1 MAGLLV
7 TAQQTILPIPHATT
21 RPPVI
26 RAEWLI
32 TRRPWAMTADALSG
46 LLAIATRA
54 RLAPADLTALESQ
67 LGRPLANTHVV
78 TVRDGIAT
86 IPVDGPLFRRADMFS
101 KISGATDLETLA
113 LDLTTAKLEPSVRGI
128 LLHINSPGG
137 EVDGVHELAAMIRD
151 ASQVKPVE
159 AYIAGTGASAAYWL
173 ASAAEK
179 ITLDATAWAG
189 NIGVIAFIP
198 KADGPGADGEREY
211 VRFVATRSPRKRPDP
226 VTIDGAEQ
234 IQSVIDQVADVFIA
248 DAARYRGMSE
258 DELVAA
264 GDDGWVR
271 IGQAAVEH
279 GLADAVGSYE
289 STLAALA
296 ERTGPA
302 PPDTP
307 TTITIQPVNRAA
319 PAARSVTTTASGA
332 VARGFL
338 ARQGGIMAQNETTG
352 IYDAVQGST
361 AAPDDPVNMGTAVV
375 ELSTIQDDSAPRIA
389 ELEAQLATL
398 RAEREIQD
406 RRISDLQAAQ
416 DRLEAERLRERA
428 QVEVAGHFN
437 QGIPWRG
444 EEKANAQRYV
454 RYAQAFGE
462 QSEDFQA
469 FVARERETAL
479 TFATSDIMRE
489 HGSGA
494 APPALG
500 DAQAALEGRARAAME
515 KNPRLTYDQAMAEAM
530 DADPDLMARF
540 DQETKDRPPAPKF
553 RAPNQ
558 GYRRG

>member
-7 TAQQTILPIPHATT
+7 SAHQTILPIPHATT

-26 RAEWLI
+26 RADWLI
-32 TRRPWAMTADALSG
+32 TRRPWAMTTDALSG
-46 LLAIATRA
+46 MLAIATRS

-67 LGRPLANTHVV
+67 LGHPLANTHVV

-113 LDLTTAKLEPSVRGI
+113 LDLTTAKLEPTVRGI

-137 EVDGVHELAAMIRD
+137 EVDGVHELAAMIR
-151 ASQVKPVE
+151 AAAAVKPVE

-198 KADGPGADGEREY
+198 KTDGPGADGEREY

-226 VTIDGAEQ
+226 VAVDGAEQ
-234 IQSVIDQVADVFIA
+234 IQGVIDQVADVFIA

-296 ERTGPA
+296 A
-302 PPDTP
+302 
-307 TTITIQPVNRAA
+307 RAA
-319 PAARSVTTTASGA
+319 PATAPGPTALRPVDRTAASSRPTTVVGGRSFAIAR
-332 VARGFL
+332 
-338 ARQGGIMAQNETTG
+338 GGIMAQHDTPTITDQLADSAIPGTLEL
-352 IYDAVQGST
+352 
-361 AAPDDPVNMGTAVV
+361 AAG
-375 ELSTIQDDSAPRIA
+375 QDDSAPRIA

-398 RAEREIQD
+398 RAEREVQD
-406 RRISDLQAAQ
+406 QRIATLQEAQ
-416 DRLEAERLRERA
+416 AKIERERLEERA
-428 QVEVAGHFN
+428 AVEVGGHYN
-437 QGIPWRG
+437 QGVPWRG
-444 EEKANAQRYV
+444 EEKANAQRYIK
-454 RYAQAFGE
+454 YAAAFGE
-462 QSEDFQA
+462 QSEEFVS
-469 FVARERETAL
+469 FVARERQVAL
-479 TFATSDIMRE
+479 DFASSDLMRE
-489 HGSGA
+489 HGSGTT
-494 APPALG
+494 PATMG
-500 DAQAALEGRARAAME
+500 DAQAALEARARVMME
-515 KNPRLTYDQAMAEAM
+515 KNPRLTYDQAMAATMEE
-530 DADPDLMARF
+530 DPELMARF
-540 DQETKDRPPAPKF
+540 AAETKERPPAPKF
-553 RAPNQ
+553 RGQGQ